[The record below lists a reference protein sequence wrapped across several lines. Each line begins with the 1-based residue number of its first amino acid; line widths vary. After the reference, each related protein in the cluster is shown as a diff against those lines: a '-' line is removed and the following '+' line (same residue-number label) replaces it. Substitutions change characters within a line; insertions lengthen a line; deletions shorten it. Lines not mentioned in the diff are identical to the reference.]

1 MLPTELSEDRVVTKN
16 NAVILKSATAS
27 ISLTRTTASSSSNYT
42 GNGLQ
47 GVKVAAGET
56 SDGTFYALNSDAQG
70 VGFYPVASGTKV
82 ALGNAYVTS
91 DSSSDFLAFVIANDV
106 TFADGLTDWTAT
118 PAPAAEGE
126 TVTLNY
132 SGKKKVKSITV
143 TNY

>member
-1 MLPTELSEDRVVTKN
+1 MIAKMGWTYSE
-16 NAVILKSATAS
+16 S
-27 ISLTRTTASSSSNYT
+27 
-42 GNGLQ
+42 
-47 GVKVAAGET
+47 
-56 SDGTFYALNSDAQG
+56 
-70 VGFYPVASGTKV
+70 
-82 ALGNAYVTS
+82 
-91 DSSSDFLAFVIANDV
+91 DV